1 MGDRIGKAAMSDV
14 GTTAAALP
22 SLAAASGQEETAA
35 SDPPVSGRVLTSMTA
50 HTLVEENA
58 DFVYRSLRRA
68 GLDGTTADD
77 ATQQVFVIAAGKL
90 DGIEQGKEKG
100 FLYSAAMNV
109 AAQHRRKTIRLGE
122 VAFDDELAENRLLD
136 SHEPLSLD
144 DLIDQQRA
152 RTILEE
158 ILSSMPER
166 LREVFVL
173 CEIEELSAPEVAACI
188 DIPVGTVASRLLRA
202 LEVFDQT
209 LSRIRVRRAVRNGQ
223 P

>member
-1 MGDRIGKAAMSDV
+1 MSGV
-14 GTTAAALP
+14 GTTAATLP
-22 SLAAASGQEETAA
+22 SLAAASSEEPAAVSHPHAAA
-35 SDPPVSGRVLTSMTA
+35 SARVLTSMTA
-50 HTLVEENA
+50 TRLVEENA

-77 ATQQVFVIAAGKL
+77 ATQQVFVIASNKL
-90 DGIEQGKEKG
+90 DSIEQGKEKG
-100 FLYSAAMNV
+100 FLYSTALNI

-122 VAFDDELAENRLLD
+122 VAFDEDLAESRLLD
-136 SHEPLSLD
+136 SQEPLSLD

-152 RTILEE
+152 RDILEE

-173 CEIEELSAPEVAACI
+173 CEIEELTAPEVAVCI

-202 LEVFDQT
+202 REVFDQT
-209 LSRIRVRRAVRNGQ
+209 LSRIRVRRAFRNGQ